1 MENNIWRGFTKE
13 EQHLYHRVEERD
25 GQVEDNLSDTIQVGY
40 EIVLERMESSLASI
54 CKLLKEGKVEDARK
68 LYETIF
74 SYYSEDADLW
84 LEVEFLKRALPIV
97 AQIRSRKDT
106 LDWISSIVQED
117 IKDLEAILRK
127 RYRVFEDCRGY
138 QRLSHSSR
146 ARMRDTGRRCLPAS
160 CPSYTAHISGY
171 QIPVSRCFRIQ

>member
-1 MENNIWRGFTKE
+1 MGNSCRGAGGITVIIMENNIWRGFTKE

-40 EIVLERMESSLASI
+40 EIVLERIESSLASI

-127 RYRVFEDCRGY
+127 RYRVFEEVD
-138 QRLSHSSR
+138 QHQE
-146 ARMRDTGRRCLPAS
+146 RREK
-160 CPSYTAHISGY
+160 
-171 QIPVSRCFRIQ
+171 

>member
-54 CKLLKEGKVEDARK
+54 CKLLKEGKAEDARK

-74 SYYSEDADLW
+74 SYYSEDADLR

-106 LDWISSIVQED
+106 LDWISGIVQED
-117 IKDLEAILRK
+117 VKDLEAILRK
-127 RYRVFEDCRGY
+127 RYRVFEEIDQY
-138 QRLSHSSR
+138 QE
-146 ARMRDTGRRCLPAS
+146 GRKR
-160 CPSYTAHISGY
+160 
-171 QIPVSRCFRIQ
+171 

>member
-1 MENNIWRGFTKE
+1 MPLK
-13 EQHLYHRVEERD
+13 RD
-25 GQVEDNLSDTIQVGY
+25 RASGCQLHHTLLARSRRRLSSAGSSDTAFSVRRKGM
-40 EIVLERMESSLASI
+40 EEGRMESSLASI

-127 RYRVFEDCRGY
+127 RYRVFEEVD
-138 QRLSHSSR
+138 QHQE
-146 ARMRDTGRRCLPAS
+146 RRE
-160 CPSYTAHISGY
+160 
-171 QIPVSRCFRIQ
+171 R